1 MIKSIKRFFVITVAL
16 LIALVSVG
24 TSRTVVHADEY
35 YGQMSPS
42 VGTFEKVN
50 SDGSFISGKE
60 PYITVNN
67 VNVYCI
73 DINAHFTEGS
83 KTRVNLNEKLTKEQ
97 IEDTALYL
105 RGLEEYVESRSDLAT
120 NQKYLLKQAA
130 VWKRLNITKGW
141 GYADVRLNGDDVPF
155 DIQNIAYAKG
165 MEYLNAN
172 KGKFECGG
180 WAYIGENG
188 SQDVAEFWTKP
199 AKGKIK
205 IIKASSNPDI
215 TNGNDCYSLQ
225 GAVYG
230 IYQNGNEV
238 GRLTTKA
245 DGTTD
250 EINLGVGSYTV
261 KEISAP
267 KGYAIDNTSYTATV
281 RSNQT
286 ATVNVKDKPT
296 NDPIGIEIEK
306 IDSDGQKI
314 QGSAGLTGAEFTI
327 KYYDGFYDKDTL
339 PETATRTWVLQTK
352 ELGYPDGTLHYLTS
366 LTEEYK
372 VSGDDFYYNNSSLKP
387 TIPLGT
393 ITVEETKAPDGY
405 KLEGAY
411 LTAEGSTERIEG
423 LYVAQIRQNE
433 DLAYL
438 EGGNKVKINEKVIRG
453 GVSVQKRDFETTDTK
468 PQGSAALDGA
478 EFNIINMSANPVVVD
493 GKTYANGEVVKT
505 IVTDIN
511 GKATTAN
518 DTLPYGHYK
527 IVEVKAP
534 KGYLNT
540 GVTEREFD
548 VKEDGVIVDMTGTD
562 NSILNQI
569 KRGDLEGIK
578 IADTTHQRLAGVPFK
593 ITSKTTGES
602 HIVVTDDNGYFSTAA
617 SWNPHTQNTNA
628 GENAESG
635 VWFGGGTPDD
645 NKGALPY
652 DTYTIEEMR
661 SEGNQDFELIPPFDI
676 IISRNNVTVDLGT
689 LTDDYKNVI
698 NIHTIASVDGKKE
711 VVAASNITITDK
723 VSMTG
728 LIVGHNYKLSGVQML
743 KDENTELI
751 IDGKKVTGETEF
763 TAYKTEMDIEV
774 VYNFDGS
781 DLGGKDLVTFEELED
796 VTNPDEPEKVAEH
809 KDIED
814 EGQTITIKTRVI
826 DIHTN
831 ATGINGEKELDP
843 NEDVTIIDTV
853 TLKGLE
859 VGKEYTL
866 TGVQMLKDSNAELII
881 NGEKVTSEYTF
892 VADSEE
898 MEVKIEFRLN
908 AKELAGKSIVTF
920 EELRE
925 TGKDEPVAEHKD
937 INDEGQTIRFKTS
950 EKPRQAEEVK
960 TGDKTN
966 IPVFVATACL
976 AGAIATLAIVRRKLS
991 K

>member
-1 MIKSIKRFFVITVAL
+1 MIKSIKRFFVIAVAL
-16 LIALVSVG
+16 LIALTAFG
-24 TSRTVVHADEY
+24 TTRTVVHADEY
-35 YGQMSPS
+35 YGKMSPS
-42 VGTFEKVN
+42 IGTFEKVN

-60 PYITVNN
+60 PYITVND

-105 RGLEEYVESRSDLAT
+105 RGVEEYVESRSDLAT
-120 NQKYLLKQAA
+120 NQKYLIKQAA
-130 VWKRLNITKGW
+130 VWKRLNTSKGW
-141 GYADVRLNGDDVPF
+141 GYAEVRLSGDDVPF
-155 DIQNIAYAKG
+155 EIQNIAYAKG
-165 MEYLNAN
+165 EEYLNAN
-172 KGKFECGG
+172 RGKYDCGG

-188 SQDVAEFWTKP
+188 SQDVAEFWSKP
-199 AKGKIK
+199 AKGRIK
-205 IIKASSNPDI
+205 IVKTSTDPAI
-215 TNGNDCYSLQ
+215 TNGNNCYSLQ

-230 IYQNGNEV
+230 IYQNGSEV

-250 EINLGVGSYTV
+250 EISLSVGNYTI

-267 KGYAIDNTSYTATV
+267 KGYALDKTSYNANV
-281 RSNQT
+281 SSNQT
-286 ATVNVKDKPT
+286 VTVNVKDIPT
-296 NDPIGIEIEK
+296 NDPLVIEIEK
-306 IDSDGQKI
+306 VDSDGQKV
-314 QGSAGLTGAEFTI
+314 QGSASLAGAEFTI
-327 KYYDGFYDKDTL
+327 KYYNGFYDKNNL
-339 PETATRTWVLQTK
+339 PAQATRAWVLQTK
-352 ELGYPDGTLHYLTS
+352 EKTYSDGSNHYITGIS
-366 LTEEYK
+366 NEYK
-372 VSGDDFYYNNSSLKP
+372 VSGDDFYYRNGIP
-387 TIPLGT
+387 TLPLGT
-393 ITVEETKAPDGY
+393 ITVEETKAPTGY
-405 KLEGAY
+405 MLDGAY
-411 LTAEGSTERIEG
+411 LIANGTTEKIEG
-423 LYVAQIRQNE
+423 LYVAQIRQNG
-433 DLAYL
+433 DLAFL
-438 EGGNKVKINEKVIRG
+438 EGGNKATVNEKVIRG
-453 GVSVQKRDFETTDTK
+453 GVVIQKRDFETTDTK
-468 PQGSAALDGA
+468 PQGSATLEGA

-505 IVTDIN
+505 IVTDVN

-569 KRGDLEGIK
+569 KRGDLEGVK
-578 IADTTHQRLAGVPFK
+578 IADSTHKRLSGVPFR

-602 HIVVTDDNGYFSTAA
+602 HIVITDDNGYFSTAA

-689 LTDDYKNVI
+689 LTDDHKNVI

-743 KDENTELI
+743 KDSNAELI

-781 DLGGKDLVTFEELED
+781 NLGGKDLVTFEELED

-937 INDEGQTIRFKTS
+937 INDEGQTIRLKTL

>member
-1 MIKSIKRFFVITVAL
+1 MIKSIKRFFVIAAAL
-16 LIALVSVG
+16 LIALTSFG
-24 TSRTVVHADEY
+24 TAKTVVHADEY
-35 YGQMSPS
+35 YGKMSPS
-42 VGTFEKVN
+42 IGTFEKVN

-105 RGLEEYVESRSDLAT
+105 RGVEEYVESRSDLAT
-120 NQKYLLKQAA
+120 NQKYLIKQAA
-130 VWKRLNITKGW
+130 VWKRLNTSKGW
-141 GYADVRLNGDDVPF
+141 GYAEVRLSGDDVPF
-155 DIQNIAYAKG
+155 DIQNTAYAKG
-165 MEYLNAN
+165 EEYLNAN
-172 KGKFECGG
+172 KGKYDCGG
-180 WAYIGENG
+180 WAYIGSPG
-188 SQDVAEFWTKP
+188 TQDVAEFWSKP
-199 AKGKIK
+199 AKGRIK
-205 IIKASSNPDI
+205 IVKTSTDPAI
-215 TNGNDCYSLQ
+215 TNGNNCYSLQ

-230 IYQNGNEV
+230 IYQNGSEV
-238 GRLTTKA
+238 GRLTTKS

-250 EINLGVGSYTV
+250 EISLSVGNYTI

-267 KGYAIDNTSYTATV
+267 KGYVLDKTSYNANV
-281 RSNQT
+281 SSNQT
-286 ATVNVKDKPT
+286 VTVNVTDKPT
-296 NDPIGIEIEK
+296 NDPLGIEIEK
-306 IDSDGQKI
+306 VDSDVQKV
-314 QGSAGLTGAEFTI
+314 QGDASLEGAEFTV
-327 KYYDGFYDKDTL
+327 KYYNGFYDKNNL
-339 PETATRTWVLQTK
+339 PAQATRAWVLQTK
-352 ELGYPDGTLHYLTS
+352 EKTFPDGSKHYGVRLS
-366 LTEEYK
+366 NEYK
-372 VSGDDFYYNNSSLKP
+372 VSGDDFYYRTGNPDP
-387 TIPLGT
+387 TLPLGT
-393 ITVEETKAPDGY
+393 ITVEETKAPAGY
-405 KLEGAY
+405 KIDGAY
-411 LTAEGSTERIEG
+411 LVANGTTEKIEG
-423 LYVAQIRQNE
+423 LYIAQIRQNQ
-433 DLAYL
+433 DLAFL
-438 EGGNKVKINEKVIRG
+438 EGGNLAKVNEKVIRG
-453 GVSVQKRDFETTDTK
+453 GVSVQKRDFETTDVK
-468 PQGSAALDGA
+468 PQGSATLEGA

-493 GKTYANGEVVKT
+493 GKAYANGEVVKT

-548 VKEDGVIVDMTGTD
+548 ITEDGVIVDMTSAD

-569 KRGDLEGIK
+569 KRGDLEGVK
-578 IADTTHQRLAGVPFK
+578 IADSTHQRLAGVPFK

-602 HIVVTDDNGYFSTAA
+602 HIVITDDNGYFSTAA

-676 IISRNNVTVDLGT
+676 IISRNNVKVDLGT

-743 KDENTELI
+743 KDSNAELI

-781 DLGGKDLVTFEELED
+781 NLGGKDLVTFEELED

-859 VGKEYTL
+859 IGKEYTL
-866 TGVQMLKDSNAELII
+866 SGVQMLKDSNAELII

-937 INDEGQTIRFKTS
+937 INDEGQTIRFTTP

>member
-1 MIKSIKRFFVITVAL
+1 MIKSIKRYFVKAIAL
-16 LIALVSVG
+16 LIAFTAFG
-24 TSRTVVHADEY
+24 TTKTVVHADEY
-35 YGQMSPS
+35 YGKMSPS
-42 VGTFEKVN
+42 IGTFEKVN
-50 SDGSFISGKE
+50 SDGSFVSGKE
-60 PYITVNN
+60 PYITVNDI
-67 VNVYCI
+67 NVYCI
-73 DINAHFTEGS
+73 DINAHFTVGS
-83 KTRVNLNEKLTKEQ
+83 KTKINLTERLTKEQ

-105 RGLEEYVESRSDLAT
+105 KGVEEYVESRGDLAT
-120 NQKYLLKQAA
+120 NQKYLIKQAS
-130 VWKRLNITKGW
+130 VWKRLNASKGW
-141 GYADVRLNGDDVPF
+141 GYAEVRLSGDDVPF
-155 DIQNIAYAKG
+155 EIQNIAYAKG
-165 MEYLNAN
+165 EEYLNAN
-172 KGKFECGG
+172 KGKYECGG
-180 WAYIGENG
+180 WAYIGTAG

-205 IIKASSNPDI
+205 IVKTSTDPTI
-215 TNGNDCYSLQ
+215 TNSNNCYSLQ

-230 IYQNGNEV
+230 IYQNGKEV

-245 DGTTD
+245 DGSTY
-250 EINLGVGSYTV
+250 ELNIGVGSYTI

-267 KGYAIDNTSYTATV
+267 KGYALDTTSYNANV
-281 RSNQT
+281 SSNQT
-286 ATVNVKDKPT
+286 VTVNVTDKPT
-296 NDPIGIEIEK
+296 NDPVAIEIEK
-306 IDSDGQKI
+306 IDSDGEKV
-314 QGSAGLTGAEFTI
+314 QGGASLEGAEFTV
-327 KYYDGFYDKDTL
+327 KYYDGFYDKENL
-339 PETATRTWVLQTK
+339 PAQATRTWVLKTK
-352 ELGYPDGTLHYLTS
+352 NVYSHYYARLAN
-366 LTEEYK
+366 EYK
-372 VSGDDFYYNNSSLKP
+372 VSGDDFYYNVGNPNP
-387 TIPLGT
+387 TLPLGT
-393 ITVEETKAPDGY
+393 ITVEETKAPTGY
-405 KLEGAY
+405 KLDGAY
-411 LTAEGSTERIEG
+411 LAADGTTEKIEG
-423 LYVAQIRQNE
+423 LYVAQIRQDGN
-433 DLAYL
+433 LAKL
-438 EGGNKVKINEKVIRG
+438 NGGNKATVNEKIIRG
-453 GVSVQKRDFETTDTK
+453 GVAIQKRDFETTDTK

-527 IVEVKAP
+527 IFEVKAP

-548 VKEDGVIVDMTGTD
+548 ITEDGVIVDMTSID

-602 HIVVTDDNGYFSTAA
+602 HIVITDDNGYFSTAA

-728 LIVGHNYKLSGVQML
+728 LIVGHNYKLSGVQMI

-751 IDGKKVTGETEF
+751 IDGEKVTGETEF

-937 INDEGQTIRFKTS
+937 INDEGQTIRFKTP

>member
-1 MIKSIKRFFVITVAL
+1 MIKSIKRFFVIAVAL
-16 LIALVSVG
+16 LIALTAFG
-24 TSRTVVHADEY
+24 TTRTVVHADEY
-35 YGQMSPS
+35 YGKMSPS
-42 VGTFEKVN
+42 IGTFEKVN

-60 PYITVNN
+60 PYITVND

-105 RGLEEYVESRSDLAT
+105 RGVEEYVESRSDLAT
-120 NQKYLLKQAA
+120 NQKYLIKQAA
-130 VWKRLNITKGW
+130 VWKRLNTSKGW
-141 GYADVRLNGDDVPF
+141 GYAEVRLSGNDVPF
-155 DIQNIAYAKG
+155 EIQNIAYAKG
-165 MEYLNAN
+165 EEYLNAN
-172 KGKFECGG
+172 RGKYDCGG

-245 DGTTD
+245 DGSTD
-250 EINLGVGSYTV
+250 EISLNIGNYSV

-267 KGYAIDNTSYTATV
+267 KGYALDKTSYTATV
-281 RSNQT
+281 SSNQT
-286 ATVNVKDKPT
+286 AVVSVKDTPT

-306 IDSDGQKI
+306 IDSDGQKV
-314 QGSAGLTGAEFTI
+314 QGSASLAGAEFTI
-327 KYYDGFYDKDTL
+327 KYYDGFYGKDNL
-339 PETATRTWVLQTK
+339 PAKATRTWVVKTI
-352 ELGYPDGTLHYLTS
+352 ERTFPDGSKHYITGVS
-366 LTEEYK
+366 NEYK
-372 VSGDDFYYNNSSLKP
+372 VSGDDFYFTGGNQHPDL
-387 TIPLGT
+387 PLGT
-393 ITVEETKAPDGY
+393 ITVEETKAPEGY
-405 KLEGAY
+405 KIDGAY
-411 LTAEGSTERIEG
+411 LVANGTTEKIEG
-423 LYVAQIRQNE
+423 LYIAQIRQNQ
-433 DLAYL
+433 DLAFL
-438 EGGNKVKINEKVIRG
+438 EGGNLAKVNEKVIRG
-453 GVSVQKRDFETTDTK
+453 GVSVQKRDFETTDVK
-468 PQGSAALDGA
+468 PQGYATLEGA

-493 GKTYANGEVVKT
+493 GKAYANGEVVKT

-511 GKATTAN
+511 GQATTAN

-569 KRGDLEGIK
+569 KRGDLEGVK
-578 IADTTHQRLAGVPFK
+578 IADSTHKRLSGVPFR

-617 SWNPHTQNTNA
+617 SWNSHTNNTNA
-628 GENAESG
+628 GQTAEDG

-711 VVAASNITITDK
+711 VIAASNITITDK

-743 KDENTELI
+743 KDSNAELI

-937 INDEGQTIRFKTS
+937 INDEGQTIRFKTP

-976 AGAIATLAIVRRKLS
+976 AGAIATLAIVRKKLN

>member
-1 MIKSIKRFFVITVAL
+1 MIKSIKRFFVIAAAL
-16 LIALVSVG
+16 LIALTSFG
-24 TSRTVVHADEY
+24 TAKTVVHPDEY
-35 YGQMSPS
+35 YGKMSPS
-42 VGTFEKVN
+42 IGTFEKVN

-60 PYITVNN
+60 PYITVND

-105 RGLEEYVESRSDLAT
+105 RGVEEYVESRGDLAT
-120 NQKYLLKQAA
+120 NQKYLIKQAA
-130 VWKRLNITKGW
+130 VWKRLNASKGW
-141 GYADVRLNGDDVPF
+141 GYAEVRLSGNDVPF
-155 DIQNIAYAKG
+155 EIQNIAYAKG
-165 MEYLNAN
+165 EEYLNAN
-172 KGKFECGG
+172 RGKYDCGG

-188 SQDVAEFWTKP
+188 SQDAAEFWTKP

-250 EINLGVGSYTV
+250 EINLGVGNYTV

-267 KGYAIDNTSYTATV
+267 KGYALDNTSYTATV

-286 ATVNVKDKPT
+286 ATVNVKDIPT
-296 NDPIGIEIEK
+296 NDPIAIEIEK
-306 IDSDGQKI
+306 VDSDGEKV
-314 QGSAGLTGAEFTI
+314 QGGASLEGAEFTI
-327 KYYDGFYDKDTL
+327 KYYDGFYDKNNL
-339 PETATRTWVLQTK
+339 PAQATRTWVLQTK
-352 ELGYPDGTLHYLTS
+352 EKIFSDGSKHYITNI
-366 LTEEYK
+366 ENEYK
-372 VSGDDFYYNNSSLKP
+372 VSGDDFYYFAGNPDP
-387 TIPLGT
+387 TLPLGT
-393 ITVEETKAPDGY
+393 ITVEETKAPEGY
-405 KLEGAY
+405 KIDGAY
-411 LTAEGSTERIEG
+411 LVADGTTEKIEG
-423 LYVAQIRQNE
+423 LYVAQIRQNG
-433 DLAYL
+433 DLAFL
-438 EGGNKVKINEKVIRG
+438 EGGNKATVNEKVIRG
-453 GVSVQKRDFETTDTK
+453 GVVVQKRDIETTDTK

-478 EFNIINMSANPVVVD
+478 EFNIINMSANSVVVE
-493 GKTYANGEVVKT
+493 GKSYSNGEVVKT
-505 IVTDIN
+505 IVTDVN

-527 IVEVKAP
+527 IIEVKAP

-569 KRGDLEGIK
+569 KRGDLEGVK
-578 IADTTHQRLAGVPFK
+578 IADSTHKRLSGVPFR

-617 SWNPHTQNTNA
+617 SWNSHTNNTNA
-628 GENAESG
+628 GQTAEDG
-635 VWFGGGTPDD
+635 VWFGGGNPDD

-652 DTYTIEEMR
+652 DTYSVEELR
-661 SEGNQDFELIPPFDI
+661 SESNKDFVLIPAFDVI
-676 IISRNNVTVDLGT
+676 VSRDKVSVNLGT

-751 IDGKKVTGETEF
+751 IDGEKVTGETEF

-937 INDEGQTIRFKTS
+937 INDEGQTIRFKTP

>member
-1 MIKSIKRFFVITVAL
+1 MIKSIKRFFVIAVAL
-16 LIALVSVG
+16 LIALTAFG
-24 TSRTVVHADEY
+24 TTRTVVHADEY
-35 YGQMSPS
+35 YGKMSPS
-42 VGTFEKVN
+42 IGTFEKVN

-60 PYITVNN
+60 PYITVND

-105 RGLEEYVESRSDLAT
+105 RGVEEYVESRSDLAT
-120 NQKYLLKQAA
+120 NQKYLIKQAA
-130 VWKRLNITKGW
+130 VWKRLNTSKGW
-141 GYADVRLNGDDVPF
+141 GYAEVRLSGDDVPF
-155 DIQNIAYAKG
+155 EIQNIAYAKG
-165 MEYLNAN
+165 EEYLNAN
-172 KGKFECGG
+172 RGKYDCGG

-188 SQDVAEFWTKP
+188 SQDVAEFWSKP
-199 AKGKIK
+199 AKGRIK
-205 IIKASSNPDI
+205 IVKKSTDPAI
-215 TNGNDCYSLQ
+215 TNGNNCYSLQ

-230 IYQNGNEV
+230 IYQNGSEV

-250 EINLGVGSYTV
+250 EISLSVGNYTI

-267 KGYAIDNTSYTATV
+267 KGYALDKTSYNANV
-281 RSNQT
+281 SSNQT
-286 ATVNVKDKPT
+286 VTVNVTDKPT
-296 NDPIGIEIEK
+296 NDPLGIEIEK
-306 IDSDGQKI
+306 VDSDGQKV
-314 QGSAGLTGAEFTI
+314 QGDASLEGAEFTV
-327 KYYDGFYDKDTL
+327 KYYNGFYDKNNL
-339 PETATRTWVLQTK
+339 PAQATRAWVLQTK
-352 ELGYPDGTLHYLTS
+352 EKTYSDGSKHYGVRLS
-366 LTEEYK
+366 NEYK
-372 VSGDDFYYNNSSLKP
+372 VSGDDFYYRTGNPDP
-387 TIPLGT
+387 TLPLGT
-393 ITVEETKAPDGY
+393 ITVEETKAPAGY
-405 KLEGAY
+405 KIDGAY
-411 LTAEGSTERIEG
+411 LVADGTTEKIEG
-423 LYVAQIRQNE
+423 LYIAQIRQNQ
-433 DLAYL
+433 DLAFL
-438 EGGNKVKINEKVIRG
+438 EGGNKATVNEKIIRG
-453 GVSVQKRDFETTDTK
+453 GVVVQKRDFETTDTK
-468 PQGSAALDGA
+468 PQGSATLEGA
-478 EFNIINMSANPVVVD
+478 EFNIINMSANPVVVE
-493 GKTYANGEVVKT
+493 GKSYANGEVVKT
-505 IVTDIN
+505 ITTDIN

-569 KRGDLEGIK
+569 KRGDLEGVK
-578 IADTTHQRLAGVPFK
+578 IADSTHKRLSGVPFR

-617 SWNPHTQNTNA
+617 SWNSHTNNTNA
-628 GENAESG
+628 GQTAEDG

-711 VVAASNITITDK
+711 VIAASNITITDK

-743 KDENTELI
+743 KDSNAELI

-781 DLGGKDLVTFEELED
+781 NLGGKDLVTFEELED

-937 INDEGQTIRFKTS
+937 INDEGQTIRFKAP

>member
-1 MIKSIKRFFVITVAL
+1 MIKSIKRFFVIAATL
-16 LIALVSVG
+16 LIALTAFG
-24 TSRTVVHADEY
+24 TTKTVVHADEY
-35 YGQMSPS
+35 YGRMSPS
-42 VGTFEKVN
+42 IGTFEKVN
-50 SDGSFISGKE
+50 ADGSFVSGKE
-60 PYITVNN
+60 PYITVNDT
-67 VNVYCI
+67 NVYCI
-73 DINAHFTEGS
+73 DINAHFAVGS
-83 KTRVNLNEKLTKEQ
+83 KTKINLTERLTKEQ

-105 RGLEEYVESRSDLAT
+105 RGVEEYVELRGDLAT
-120 NQKYLLKQAA
+120 NQKYLIKQAA
-130 VWKRLNITKGW
+130 VWKRLNASKGW
-141 GYADVRLNGDDVPF
+141 GYAEVRLSGNDVPF
-155 DIQNIAYAKG
+155 EIQNIAYAKG
-165 MEYLNAN
+165 EEYLNAN
-172 KGKFECGG
+172 RGKYDCGG

-250 EINLGVGSYTV
+250 EISLSVGNYTI

-267 KGYAIDNTSYTATV
+267 KGYALDKTSYNANV
-281 RSNQT
+281 SSNQT
-286 ATVNVKDKPT
+286 VTVNVTDKPT
-296 NDPIGIEIEK
+296 NDPMVIEIEK
-306 IDSDGQKI
+306 VDSDGEKV
-314 QGSAGLTGAEFTI
+314 QGDASLEGAEFTV
-327 KYYDGFYDKDTL
+327 KYYNGFYDKNNL
-339 PETATRTWVLQTK
+339 PAQATRAWVLQTK
-352 ELGYPDGTLHYLTS
+352 EKTYSDGSSHYITGIS
-366 LTEEYK
+366 NEYK
-372 VSGDDFYYNNSSLKP
+372 VSGDDFYYRNGIP
-387 TIPLGT
+387 TLPLGT
-393 ITVEETKAPDGY
+393 ITVEETKAPTGY
-405 KLEGAY
+405 MLDGAY
-411 LTAEGSTERIEG
+411 LTANGTTEKIEG
-423 LYVAQIRQNE
+423 LYVAQIRQNG
-433 DLAYL
+433 DLAFL
-438 EGGNKVKINEKVIRG
+438 EGGNLAKVNEKVIRG
-453 GVSVQKRDFETTDTK
+453 GVAIQKRDLETTEAK
-468 PQGSAALDGA
+468 PQGSATLEGA
-478 EFNIINMSANPVVVD
+478 EFTIINMSANPVVVD
-493 GKTYANGEVVKT
+493 GKSYANGEVVKT
-505 IVTDIN
+505 IVTDVN

-527 IVEVKAP
+527 IVEKKAP

-540 GVTEREFD
+540 GITEREFD
-548 VKEDGVIVDMTGTD
+548 ITEDGVIVDMTSID

-578 IADTTHQRLAGVPFK
+578 IADSTHQRLAGVPFK

-602 HIVVTDDNGYFSTAA
+602 HIVITDDNGYFSTAA

-676 IISRNNVTVDLGT
+676 IISRNNVKVDLGT

-743 KDENTELI
+743 KDSNAELI

-937 INDEGQTIRFKTS
+937 INDEGQTIRFKTP

>member
-1 MIKSIKRFFVITVAL
+1 MIKSIKRYFVIAIAL
-16 LIALVSVG
+16 LIAFTAFG
-24 TSRTVVHADEY
+24 TTKTVVHADEY
-35 YGQMSPS
+35 YGKMSPS
-42 VGTFEKVN
+42 IGTFEKVN
-50 SDGSFISGKE
+50 SDGSFVSGKE
-60 PYITVNN
+60 PYITVNDT
-67 VNVYCI
+67 NVYCI
-73 DINAHFTEGS
+73 DINAHFTVGS
-83 KTRVNLNEKLTKEQ
+83 KTKINLTERLTKEQ

-105 RGLEEYVESRSDLAT
+105 RGVEEYVESRGDLAT
-120 NQKYLLKQAA
+120 NQKYLIKQAA
-130 VWKRLNITKGW
+130 VWKRLNASKGW
-141 GYADVRLNGDDVPF
+141 GYAEVRLSGDDVPF
-155 DIQNIAYAKG
+155 EIQNIAYAKG
-165 MEYLNAN
+165 EEYLNAN
-172 KGKFECGG
+172 KGKYECGG
-180 WAYIGENG
+180 WAYIGTAG

-205 IIKASSNPDI
+205 IVKTSTDPAL
-215 TNGNDCYSLQ
+215 TNGNNCYSLQ

-230 IYQNGNEV
+230 IYRNGSEV

-245 DGTTD
+245 DGSTD
-250 EINLGVGSYTV
+250 EINLNIGNYSV

-267 KGYAIDNTSYTATV
+267 KGYALDKTSYTATV
-281 RSNQT
+281 SSNQT
-286 ATVNVKDKPT
+286 AVVSVKDKPT

-306 IDSDGQKI
+306 VDSDGQKV
-314 QGSAGLTGAEFTI
+314 QGSASLAGAEFTI
-327 KYYDGFYDKDTL
+327 KYYDGFYGKDNL
-339 PETATRTWVLQTK
+339 PAKATRTWVVQTK
-352 ELGYPDGTLHYLTS
+352 DVYGHYYVRLKND
-366 LTEEYK
+366 YK
-372 VSGDDFYYNNSSLKP
+372 VSGDDFYYFAGNPDP
-387 TIPLGT
+387 TLPLGT
-393 ITVEETKAPDGY
+393 ITVEETKAPAGY
-405 KLEGAY
+405 KIDGAY
-411 LTAEGSTERIEG
+411 LVANGTTEKIEG
-423 LYVAQIRQNE
+423 LYIAQIRQNQ
-433 DLAYL
+433 DLAFL
-438 EGGNKVKINEKVIRG
+438 EGGNLAKVNEKVIRG

-468 PQGSAALDGA
+468 PQGSATLEGA

-493 GKTYANGEVVKT
+493 GKAYANGEVVKT

-511 GKATTAN
+511 GQATTAN

-527 IVEVKAP
+527 IVEKKAP
-534 KGYLNT
+534 KGYLNA
-540 GVTEREFD
+540 GITEREFD
-548 VKEDGVIVDMTGTD
+548 ITEDGVIVDMTSVD

-602 HIVVTDDNGYFSTAA
+602 HIVITDDNGYFSTAA
-617 SWNPHTQNTNA
+617 NWNPHTQNTNA

-743 KDENTELI
+743 KD
-751 IDGKKVTGETEF
+751 
-763 TAYKTEMDIEV
+763 
-774 VYNFDGS
+774 
-781 DLGGKDLVTFEELED
+781 
-796 VTNPDEPEKVAEH
+796 
-809 KDIED
+809 
-814 EGQTITIKTRVI
+814 
-826 DIHTN
+826 
-831 ATGINGEKELDP
+831 
-843 NEDVTIIDTV
+843 
-853 TLKGLE
+853 
-859 VGKEYTL
+859 
-866 TGVQMLKDSNAELII
+866 SNAELII

-937 INDEGQTIRFKTS
+937 INDEGQTIRFKTP

>member
-1 MIKSIKRFFVITVAL
+1 MIKSIKRFFVIAAAL
-16 LIALVSVG
+16 LIALTSFG
-24 TSRTVVHADEY
+24 TAKTVVHADEY
-35 YGQMSPS
+35 YGKMSPS

-60 PYITVNN
+60 PYITVND

-105 RGLEEYVESRSDLAT
+105 RGVEEYVESRGDLAT
-120 NQKYLLKQAA
+120 NQKYLIKQAA
-130 VWKRLNITKGW
+130 VWKRLNASKGW
-141 GYADVRLNGDDVPF
+141 GYAEVRLSGNDVPF
-155 DIQNIAYAKG
+155 EIQNIAYAKG
-165 MEYLNAN
+165 EEYLNAN
-172 KGKFECGG
+172 RGKYDCGG

-250 EINLGVGSYTV
+250 EINLGVGKYTV

-267 KGYAIDNTSYTATV
+267 KGYALDKTSYNANV
-281 RSNQT
+281 SSNQT
-286 ATVNVKDKPT
+286 VTVNVTDKPT
-296 NDPIGIEIEK
+296 NDPMVIEIEK
-306 IDSDGQKI
+306 IDSDGEKV
-314 QGSAGLTGAEFTI
+314 QGDASLEGAEFTV
-327 KYYDGFYDKDTL
+327 KYYNGFYDKNNL
-339 PETATRTWVLQTK
+339 PAKATRAWVLQTK
-352 ELGYPDGTLHYLTS
+352 EKTYPDGSKHYITGIS
-366 LTEEYK
+366 NEYK
-372 VSGDDFYYNNSSLKP
+372 VSGDDFYYDGISHNP
-387 TIPLGT
+387 TLPLGT
-393 ITVEETKAPDGY
+393 ITVEETKAPTGY
-405 KLEGAY
+405 MLDGAY
-411 LTAEGSTERIEG
+411 LTANGTTEKIEG
-423 LYVAQIRQNE
+423 LYVAQIRQNGN
-433 DLAYL
+433 LAFL
-438 EGGNKVKINEKVIRG
+438 EGGNKATVNEKIIRG
-453 GVSVQKRDFETTDTK
+453 GVSVQKRDFETTDVK
-468 PQGSAALDGA
+468 PQGSATLEGA
-478 EFNIINMSANPVVVD
+478 EFNIISMSANPVVVD

-569 KRGDLEGIK
+569 KRGDLEGVK
-578 IADTTHQRLAGVPFK
+578 IADSTHKRLSGVPFR

-617 SWNPHTQNTNA
+617 SWNSHTNNTNA
-628 GENAESG
+628 GQTAEDG
-635 VWFGGGTPDD
+635 VWFGGGNPDD

-652 DTYTIEEMR
+652 DTYSVEELR
-661 SEGNQDFELIPPFDI
+661 SESNKDFVLIPAFDI

-711 VVAASNITITDK
+711 VIAASNITITDK

-743 KDENTELI
+743 KDSNAELI

-925 TGKDEPVAEHKD
+925 TGKDEPVADHKD
-937 INDEGQTIRFKTS
+937 INDEGQTIRFKTP

>member
-1 MIKSIKRFFVITVAL
+1 MIKSIKRFFVIAAAL
-16 LIALVSVG
+16 LIALTAFG
-24 TSRTVVHADEY
+24 TTKTVVHADEY
-35 YGQMSPS
+35 YGRMSPS
-42 VGTFEKVN
+42 IGTFEKVN
-50 SDGSFISGKE
+50 ADGSFVSGKE
-60 PYITVNN
+60 PYITVNDT
-67 VNVYCI
+67 NVYCI
-73 DINAHFTEGS
+73 DINAHFTVGS
-83 KTRVNLNEKLTKEQ
+83 KTKINLTERLTKEQ

-105 RGLEEYVESRSDLAT
+105 RGVEEYVESRGDLAT
-120 NQKYLLKQAA
+120 NQKYLIKQAA
-130 VWKRLNITKGW
+130 VWKRLNASKGW
-141 GYADVRLNGDDVPF
+141 GYAEVRLSGNDVPF
-155 DIQNIAYAKG
+155 EIQNIAYAKG
-165 MEYLNAN
+165 EEYLNAN
-172 KGKFECGG
+172 RGKYDCGG

-215 TNGNDCYSLQ
+215 TNGNSCYSLQ

-250 EINLGVGSYTV
+250 EISLSVGNYTI

-267 KGYAIDNTSYTATV
+267 KGYALDKTSYNANV
-281 RSNQT
+281 SSNQT
-286 ATVNVKDKPT
+286 VTVNVTDKPT
-296 NDPIGIEIEK
+296 NDPMVIEIEK
-306 IDSDGQKI
+306 VDSDGEKV
-314 QGSAGLTGAEFTI
+314 QGDASLEGAEFTV
-327 KYYDGFYDKDTL
+327 KYYNGFYDKNNL
-339 PETATRTWVLQTK
+339 PAQATRAWVLQTK
-352 ELGYPDGTLHYLTS
+352 EKTYSDGSNHYITGIS
-366 LTEEYK
+366 NEYK
-372 VSGDDFYYNNSSLKP
+372 VSGDDFYYRNGIP
-387 TIPLGT
+387 TLPLGT
-393 ITVEETKAPDGY
+393 ITVEETKAPTGY
-405 KLEGAY
+405 MLDGAY
-411 LTAEGSTERIEG
+411 LTANGTTEKIEG
-423 LYVAQIRQNE
+423 LYVAQIRQNG
-433 DLAYL
+433 DLAFL
-438 EGGNKVKINEKVIRG
+438 EGGNLAKVNEKVIRG
-453 GVSVQKRDFETTDTK
+453 GVVIQKRDFETTEAK

-478 EFNIINMSANPVVVD
+478 EFNIINMSANPVVVE
-493 GKTYANGEVVKT
+493 GKSYANGEVVKT
-505 IVTDIN
+505 IVTDVN

-527 IVEVKAP
+527 IVEKKAP

-540 GVTEREFD
+540 GITEREFD
-548 VKEDGVIVDMTGTD
+548 ITEDGVIVDMTSID

-602 HIVVTDDNGYFSTAA
+602 HIVITDDNGYFSTAA

-743 KDENTELI
+743 KDSNAELI

-796 VTNPDEPEKVAEH
+796 VTNPDEAEKVAEH

-937 INDEGQTIRFKTS
+937 INDEGQTIRFKTP

>member
-1 MIKSIKRFFVITVAL
+1 MIKSMKRFFVMAVAL
-16 LIALVSVG
+16 LIALTAFG
-24 TSRTVVHADEY
+24 TTKTVVHADEY
-35 YGQMSPS
+35 YGRMSPS
-42 VGTFEKVN
+42 IGTFEKVN

-60 PYITVNN
+60 PYITVND

-105 RGLEEYVESRSDLAT
+105 RGVEEYVESRSDLAT
-120 NQKYLLKQAA
+120 NQKYLIKQAA
-130 VWKRLNITKGW
+130 VWKRLNTSKGW
-141 GYADVRLNGDDVPF
+141 GYAEVRLSGDDVPF
-155 DIQNIAYAKG
+155 DIQNAAYAKG
-165 MEYLNAN
+165 EEYLNAN
-172 KGKFECGG
+172 KGKYDCGG
-180 WAYIGENG
+180 WAYIGTAG
-188 SQDVAEFWTKP
+188 SQDVAEFWSKP
-199 AKGKIK
+199 AKGRIK
-205 IIKASSNPDI
+205 IVKTSMDPAI
-215 TNGNDCYSLQ
+215 TNGNNCYSLQ

-230 IYQNGNEV
+230 IYQNGREV
-238 GRLTTKA
+238 GRATTKA
-245 DGTTD
+245 DGSTD
-250 EINLGVGSYTV
+250 ELNIGVGSYTI

-267 KGYAIDNTSYTATV
+267 KGYALDTTSYNANV
-281 RSNQT
+281 SSNQT
-286 ATVNVKDKPT
+286 VTVNVTDKAT
-296 NDPIGIEIEK
+296 NDPAGIEIEK
-306 IDSDGQKI
+306 VDSDGEKV
-314 QGSAGLTGAEFTI
+314 QGGASLEGAEFTV
-327 KYYDGFYDKDTL
+327 KYYNGFYDKNNL
-339 PETATRTWVLQTK
+339 PAQATRSWVLQTK
-352 ELGYPDGTLHYLTS
+352 EKTYSDGSKHYVIKLAN
-366 LTEEYK
+366 EYK
-372 VSGDDFYYNNSSLKP
+372 VSGDDFYYRSGIP
-387 TIPLGT
+387 TLPLGT
-393 ITVEETKAPDGY
+393 ITVEETKAPTGY
-405 KLEGAY
+405 MLDGAY
-411 LTAEGSTERIEG
+411 LTANGTTEKIEG
-423 LYVAQIRQNE
+423 LYVAQIRQNGN
-433 DLAYL
+433 LAFL
-438 EGGNKVKINEKVIRG
+438 EGGNKATVNEKVIRG
-453 GVSVQKRDFETTDTK
+453 GVVIQKRDFETTEAK

-478 EFNIINMSANPVVVD
+478 EFNIINMSANPVVVE
-493 GKTYANGEVVKT
+493 GKSYANGEVVKT
-505 IVTDIN
+505 IVTDVN

-527 IVEVKAP
+527 IVEKKAP

-540 GVTEREFD
+540 GITEREFD
-548 VKEDGVIVDMTGTD
+548 ITEDGVIVDMTSID

-602 HIVVTDDNGYFSTAA
+602 HIVITDDNGYFSTAA

-763 TAYKTEMDIEV
+763 TAYKTEMDVEV
-774 VYNFDGS
+774 VYNFNGS

-814 EGQTITIKTRVI
+814 ECQTITIKTRVI

-853 TLKGLE
+853 ALKGLE

-937 INDEGQTIRFKTS
+937 INDEGQTIRFKTP

>member
-1 MIKSIKRFFVITVAL
+1 MIKSIKRFFVIAIAL
-16 LIALVSVG
+16 LIAFTAFG
-24 TSRTVVHADEY
+24 TTRTVVHADEY
-35 YGQMSPS
+35 YGKMSPS
-42 VGTFEKVN
+42 IGTFEKVN

-60 PYITVNN
+60 PYITVND

-105 RGLEEYVESRSDLAT
+105 RGVEEYVESRSDLAT
-120 NQKYLLKQAA
+120 NQKYLIKQAA
-130 VWKRLNITKGW
+130 VWKRLNTSKGW
-141 GYADVRLNGDDVPF
+141 GYAEVRLSGDDVPF
-155 DIQNIAYAKG
+155 EIQNIAYAKG
-165 MEYLNAN
+165 EEYLNAN
-172 KGKFECGG
+172 RGKYDCGG

-188 SQDVAEFWTKP
+188 SQDVAEFWSKP
-199 AKGKIK
+199 AKGRIK
-205 IIKASSNPDI
+205 IVKTSTDPAI
-215 TNGNDCYSLQ
+215 TNGNNCYSLQ

-230 IYQNGNEV
+230 IYQNGSEV

-250 EINLGVGSYTV
+250 EISLSVGNYTI

-267 KGYAIDNTSYTATV
+267 KGYALDKTSYNANV
-281 RSNQT
+281 SSNQT
-286 ATVNVKDKPT
+286 VTVNVTDKPT
-296 NDPIGIEIEK
+296 NDPMVIEIEK
-306 IDSDGQKI
+306 VDSDGEKV
-314 QGSAGLTGAEFTI
+314 QGDASLEGAEFTV
-327 KYYDGFYDKDTL
+327 KYYNGFYDKNNL
-339 PETATRTWVLQTK
+339 PAQATRAWVLQTK
-352 ELGYPDGTLHYLTS
+352 EKAYSDGSNHYITGIS
-366 LTEEYK
+366 NEYK
-372 VSGDDFYYNNSSLKP
+372 VSGDDFYYRNGIP
-387 TIPLGT
+387 TLPLGT
-393 ITVEETKAPDGY
+393 ITVEETKAPTGY
-405 KLEGAY
+405 MLDGAY
-411 LTAEGSTERIEG
+411 LTANGTTEKIEG
-423 LYVAQIRQNE
+423 LYVAQIRQNG
-433 DLAYL
+433 DLAFL
-438 EGGNKVKINEKVIRG
+438 EGGNKATVNEKVIRG
-453 GVSVQKRDFETTDTK
+453 GVVVQKRDIETTDTK

-478 EFNIINMSANPVVVD
+478 EFNIINMSANSVVVE
-493 GKTYANGEVVKT
+493 GKSYANGEVVKT
-505 IVTDIN
+505 IVTDVN

-548 VKEDGVIVDMTGTD
+548 ITEDGVIVDMTGND

-569 KRGDLEGIK
+569 KRGDLEGVK
-578 IADTTHQRLAGVPFK
+578 IADSTHKRLSGVPFR

-617 SWNPHTQNTNA
+617 SWNSHTNNTNA
-628 GENAESG
+628 GQTAEDG

-711 VVAASNITITDK
+711 VIAASNITITDK

-728 LIVGHNYKLSGVQML
+728 LIVGHNYKLTGVQML
-743 KDENTELI
+743 KDSNAELI

-781 DLGGKDLVTFEELED
+781 NLGGKDLVTFEELED

-831 ATGINGEKELDP
+831 ATGINGEKELNP

-853 TLKGLE
+853 TLTGLE

-898 MEVKIEFRLN
+898 MDVKIEFRLN

-937 INDEGQTIRFKTS
+937 INDEGQTIRFKTP

>member
-1 MIKSIKRFFVITVAL
+1 MIKSIKRFFVIAIAL
-16 LIALVSVG
+16 LIAFTAFG
-24 TSRTVVHADEY
+24 TTRTVVHADEY
-35 YGQMSPS
+35 YGKMSPS
-42 VGTFEKVN
+42 IGTFEKVN

-60 PYITVNN
+60 PYITVND

-105 RGLEEYVESRSDLAT
+105 RGVEEYVESRSDLAT
-120 NQKYLLKQAA
+120 NQKYLIKQAA
-130 VWKRLNITKGW
+130 VWKRLNTSKGW
-141 GYADVRLNGDDVPF
+141 GYAEVRLSGDDVPF
-155 DIQNIAYAKG
+155 EIQNIAYAKG
-165 MEYLNAN
+165 EEYLNAN
-172 KGKFECGG
+172 RGKYDCGG

-188 SQDVAEFWTKP
+188 SQDVAEFWSKP
-199 AKGKIK
+199 AKGRIK
-205 IIKASSNPDI
+205 IVKTSTDPAI
-215 TNGNDCYSLQ
+215 TNGNNCYSLQ

-230 IYQNGNEV
+230 IYQNGSEV

-250 EINLGVGSYTV
+250 EISLSVGNYTI

-267 KGYAIDNTSYTATV
+267 KGYALDKTSYNANV
-281 RSNQT
+281 SSNQT
-286 ATVNVKDKPT
+286 VTVNVTDKPT
-296 NDPIGIEIEK
+296 NDPMVIEIEK
-306 IDSDGQKI
+306 VDSDGEKV
-314 QGSAGLTGAEFTI
+314 QGDASLEGAEFTV
-327 KYYDGFYDKDTL
+327 KYYNGFYDKNNL
-339 PETATRTWVLQTK
+339 PAQATRAWVLQTK
-352 ELGYPDGTLHYLTS
+352 EKTYSDGSNHYITGIS
-366 LTEEYK
+366 NEYK
-372 VSGDDFYYNNSSLKP
+372 VSGDDFYYRNGIP
-387 TIPLGT
+387 TLPLGT
-393 ITVEETKAPDGY
+393 ITVEETKAPTGY
-405 KLEGAY
+405 MLDGAY
-411 LTAEGSTERIEG
+411 LTANGTTEKIEG
-423 LYVAQIRQNE
+423 LYVAQIRQNG
-433 DLAYL
+433 DLAFL
-438 EGGNKVKINEKVIRG
+438 EGGNKATVNEKVIRG
-453 GVSVQKRDFETTDTK
+453 GVVVQKRDIETTDTK

-478 EFNIINMSANPVVVD
+478 EFNIINMSANSVVVE
-493 GKTYANGEVVKT
+493 GKSYANGEVVKT
-505 IVTDIN
+505 IVTDVN

-527 IVEVKAP
+527 IVEKKAP

-540 GVTEREFD
+540 GITEREFD
-548 VKEDGVIVDMTGTD
+548 ITEDGVIVDMTGTD

-569 KRGDLEGIK
+569 KRGDLEGVK
-578 IADTTHQRLAGVPFK
+578 IADSTHKRLSGVPFR

-617 SWNPHTQNTNA
+617 SWNSHTNNTNA
-628 GENAESG
+628 GQTAEDG

-751 IDGKKVTGETEF
+751 IDGEKVTGETEF

-781 DLGGKDLVTFEELED
+781 NLGGKDLVTFEELED

-898 MEVKIEFRLN
+898 MEVKVEFTFN
-908 AKELAGKSIVTF
+908 ASKLAGKSIVTF

-937 INDEGQTIRFKTS
+937 INDEGQTIRFKTP

>member
-1 MIKSIKRFFVITVAL
+1 MIKSIKRFFVIAVAL
-16 LIALVSVG
+16 LIALTAFG
-24 TSRTVVHADEY
+24 TTRTVVHADEY
-35 YGQMSPS
+35 YGKMSPS
-42 VGTFEKVN
+42 IGTFEKVN

-60 PYITVNN
+60 PYITVND

-105 RGLEEYVESRSDLAT
+105 RGVEEYVESRSDLAT
-120 NQKYLLKQAA
+120 NQKYLIKQAA
-130 VWKRLNITKGW
+130 VWKRLNTSKGW
-141 GYADVRLNGDDVPF
+141 GYAEVRLSGDDVPF
-155 DIQNIAYAKG
+155 EIQNIAYAKG
-165 MEYLNAN
+165 EEYLNAN
-172 KGKFECGG
+172 RGKYDCGG

-188 SQDVAEFWTKP
+188 SQDVAEFWSKP
-199 AKGKIK
+199 AKGRIK
-205 IIKASSNPDI
+205 IVKTSTDPAI
-215 TNGNDCYSLQ
+215 TNGNNCYSLQ

-230 IYQNGNEV
+230 IYQNGSEV

-250 EINLGVGSYTV
+250 EISLSVGNYTI

-267 KGYAIDNTSYTATV
+267 KGYALDKTSYNANVSSNRTV
-281 RSNQT
+281 
-286 ATVNVKDKPT
+286 TVNVTDKPT
-296 NDPIGIEIEK
+296 NDPMVIEIEK
-306 IDSDGQKI
+306 VDSDGEKV
-314 QGSAGLTGAEFTI
+314 QGDASLEGAEFTV
-327 KYYDGFYDKDTL
+327 KYYNGFYDKNNL
-339 PETATRTWVLQTK
+339 PAQATRAWVLQTK
-352 ELGYPDGTLHYLTS
+352 EKTYSDGSNHYITGIS
-366 LTEEYK
+366 NEYK
-372 VSGDDFYYNNSSLKP
+372 VSGDDFYYRNGIP
-387 TIPLGT
+387 TLPLGT
-393 ITVEETKAPDGY
+393 ITVEETKAPTGY
-405 KLEGAY
+405 MLDGAY
-411 LTAEGSTERIEG
+411 LTANGTTEKIEG
-423 LYVAQIRQNE
+423 LYVAQIRQNG
-433 DLAYL
+433 DLAFL
-438 EGGNKVKINEKVIRG
+438 EGGNKATVNEKVIRG
-453 GVSVQKRDFETTDTK
+453 GVVVQKRDIETTDTK

-478 EFNIINMSANPVVVD
+478 EFNIINMSANPVVVE
-493 GKTYANGEVVKT
+493 GKSYANGEVVKT

-511 GKATTAN
+511 GQATTAN

-569 KRGDLEGIK
+569 KRGDLEGVK
-578 IADTTHQRLAGVPFK
+578 IADSTHKRLSGVPFR

-617 SWNPHTQNTNA
+617 SWNSHTNNTNA
-628 GENAESG
+628 GQTAEDG

-698 NIHTIASVDGKKE
+698 KIHTIASVDGKKE

-751 IDGKKVTGETEF
+751 IDGEKVTGETEF

-937 INDEGQTIRFKTS
+937 INDEGQTIRFKTP

>member
-1 MIKSIKRFFVITVAL
+1 MIKSIKRFFVIAVAL

-35 YGQMSPS
+35 YGKMSPS

-60 PYITVNN
+60 PYITVND

-141 GYADVRLNGDDVPF
+141 GYAEVRLNGDDVPF
-155 DIQNIAYAKG
+155 EIQNIAYAKG
-165 MEYLNAN
+165 EEYLNAN
-172 KGKFECGG
+172 RGKYDCGG

-250 EINLGVGSYTV
+250 EINLGVGNYTV

-267 KGYAIDNTSYTATV
+267 KGYALDKTSYNANV
-281 RSNQT
+281 SSNQT
-286 ATVNVKDKPT
+286 VTVNVTDKPT
-296 NDPIGIEIEK
+296 NDPMVIEIEK
-306 IDSDGQKI
+306 IDSDGEKV
-314 QGSAGLTGAEFTI
+314 QGDASLEGAEFTV
-327 KYYDGFYDKDTL
+327 KYYNGFYDKNNL
-339 PETATRTWVLQTK
+339 PAKATRAWVLQTK
-352 ELGYPDGTLHYLTS
+352 EKTYPDGSKHYITGIS
-366 LTEEYK
+366 NEYK
-372 VSGDDFYYNNSSLKP
+372 VSGDDFYYDGISHNP
-387 TIPLGT
+387 TLPLGT
-393 ITVEETKAPDGY
+393 ITVEETKAPTGY
-405 KLEGAY
+405 MLDGAY
-411 LTAEGSTERIEG
+411 LTANGTTEKIEG
-423 LYVAQIRQNE
+423 LYVAQIRQNGN
-433 DLAYL
+433 LAFL
-438 EGGNKVKINEKVIRG
+438 EGGNKATVNEKIIRG
-453 GVSVQKRDFETTDTK
+453 GVSVQKRDFETTDVK
-468 PQGSAALDGA
+468 PQGSATLEGA

-493 GKTYANGEVVKT
+493 GKAYANGEVVKT

-569 KRGDLEGIK
+569 KRGDLEGVK
-578 IADTTHQRLAGVPFK
+578 IADSTHKRLSGVPFR

-617 SWNPHTQNTNA
+617 SWNSHTNNTNA
-628 GENAESG
+628 GQTAEDG
-635 VWFGGGTPDD
+635 VWFGGGNPDD

-711 VVAASNITITDK
+711 VIAASNITITDK

-743 KDENTELI
+743 KDSNAELI

-781 DLGGKDLVTFEELED
+781 NLGGKDLVTFEELED

-843 NEDVTIIDTV
+843 NDNTTVIDTV

-866 TGVQMLKDSNAELII
+866 SGVQMLKEDNAELVI

-892 VADSEE
+892 VADSVE

-937 INDEGQTIRFKTS
+937 INDEGQTIRFTTP

>member
-1 MIKSIKRFFVITVAL
+1 MIKSIKRFFVIAAAL
-16 LIALVSVG
+16 LIALTSFG
-24 TSRTVVHADEY
+24 TAKTVVHAEEY
-35 YGQMSPS
+35 YGRMSPS
-42 VGTFEKVN
+42 IGTFEKVN
-50 SDGSFISGKE
+50 SDSSFVSGKE
-60 PYITVNN
+60 PYITVND

-105 RGLEEYVESRSDLAT
+105 RGVEEYVESRGDLAT
-120 NQKYLLKQAA
+120 NQKYLIKQAA
-130 VWKRLNITKGW
+130 VWKRLNISKGW
-141 GYADVRLNGDDVPF
+141 GYAEVRLSGDDVPF
-155 DIQNIAYAKG
+155 DIQNAAYAKG
-165 MEYLNAN
+165 EEYLNAN
-172 KGKFECGG
+172 KGKYDCGG

-199 AKGKIK
+199 AKGRIK
-205 IIKASSNPDI
+205 IVKTSTDPAI
-215 TNGNDCYSLQ
+215 TNGNNCYSLQ

-250 EINLGVGSYTV
+250 EINLGVGNYTV

-267 KGYAIDNTSYTATV
+267 KGYALDKTSYNANV
-281 RSNQT
+281 SSNQT
-286 ATVNVKDKPT
+286 VTVNVKDIPT
-296 NDPIGIEIEK
+296 NDPLVIEIEK
-306 IDSDGQKI
+306 VDSDGQKV
-314 QGSAGLTGAEFTI
+314 QGSASLAGAEFTI
-327 KYYDGFYDKDTL
+327 KYYDDFYGKDNL
-339 PETATRTWVLQTK
+339 PAKATRTWVVKTIEK
-352 ELGYPDGTLHYLTS
+352 TYSDGSNHYITGIS
-366 LTEEYK
+366 NEYK
-372 VSGDDFYYNNSSLKP
+372 VSGDDFYYRTGNPDP
-387 TIPLGT
+387 TLPLGT
-393 ITVEETKAPDGY
+393 ITVEETKAPEGY
-405 KLEGAY
+405 KIDGAY
-411 LTAEGSTERIEG
+411 LVANGTTEKIEGSYI
-423 LYVAQIRQNE
+423 AQIRQNQG
-433 DLAYL
+433 LALL
-438 EGGNKVKINEKVIRG
+438 EGGNLAKVNEKVIRG
-453 GVSVQKRDFETTDTK
+453 GVSVQKRDFETTDVK
-468 PQGSAALDGA
+468 PQGSATLEGA
-478 EFNIINMSANPVVVD
+478 EFNIINMSANPVVVE
-493 GKTYANGEVVKT
+493 GKPYANGEVVKT

-617 SWNPHTQNTNA
+617 SWNSHTNNTNA
-628 GENAESG
+628 GQTAEDG
-635 VWFGGGTPDD
+635 VWFGGGNPDD

-652 DTYTIEEMR
+652 DTYSVEELR
-661 SEGNQDFELIPPFDI
+661 SESNKDFVLIPAFDVI
-676 IISRNNVTVDLGT
+676 VSRDKVSVNLGT

-711 VVAASNITITDK
+711 VIAASNITITDK

-866 TGVQMLKDSNAELII
+866 TGVQILKDSNAELII

-937 INDEGQTIRFKTS
+937 INDEGQTIRFKTP